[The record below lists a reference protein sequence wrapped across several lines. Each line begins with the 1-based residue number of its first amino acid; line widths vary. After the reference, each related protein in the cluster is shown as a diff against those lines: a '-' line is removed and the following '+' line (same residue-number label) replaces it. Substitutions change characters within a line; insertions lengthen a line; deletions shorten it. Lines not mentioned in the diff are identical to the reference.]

1 VKHFVVVLFSHL
13 VQLDGLGLLILGI
26 FDSSFLVL
34 PLGNDLLMVVLTAR
48 HRNQMPYFAAM
59 ATAGS
64 LLGCLIIDSVSR
76 KGGETFI
83 QKRLGKRR
91 LQYIQR
97 KMKPGTIWA
106 LCMAALMP
114 PPFPFTPFVM
124 AASAFQYPRKKLFIT
139 LGSAR
144 FCRFAIEGGLALLFG
159 RGILR
164 AIQTPGFEIAAY
176 VLVAISI
183 FASIFSLYSWI
194 RKSKTYGIVPKKIN
208 PI

>member
-13 VQLDGLGLLILGI
+13 VHLGGFGLLILGI

-48 HRNQMPYFAAM
+48 HRNQMLYFAAM

-64 LLGCLIIDSVSR
+64 LIGCAIMDAVSR
-76 KGGETFI
+76 KGGDAFI
-83 QKRLGKRR
+83 QKHLSKHRLAYVK
-91 LQYIQR
+91 R
-97 KMKPGTIWA
+97 KMESGATWT
-106 LCMAALMP
+106 LSLAALMP

-124 AASAFQYPRKKLFIT
+124 AASAFQYPRKKLFVT
-139 LGSAR
+139 LGLTR

-164 AIQTPGFEIAAY
+164 VIQTPGFEVAVYA
-176 VLVAISI
+176 LVALSI
-183 FASIFSLYSWI
+183 IASVISLYSWI
-194 RKSKTYGIVPKKIN
+194 QKSKRTG
-208 PI
+208 

>member
-1 VKHFVVVLFSHL
+1 VKHFLVVLFSHL
-13 VQLDGLGLLILGI
+13 VHLGGFGLLILGI

-59 ATAGS
+59 ATVGS
-64 LLGCLIIDSVSR
+64 LQGCLIIDSISR
-76 KGGETFI
+76 KGGEAFI

-91 LQYIQR
+91 LEYIQR
-97 KMKPGTIWA
+97 KMKSGTTWA
-106 LCMAALMP
+106 LCLAALMP

-139 LGSAR
+139 LGLAR
-144 FCRFAIEGGLALLFG
+144 FARFAIEGGLALLFG

-164 AIQTPGFEIAAY
+164 TIQTPGFEMAVYA
-176 VLVAISI
+176 LVAISI
-183 FASIFSLYSWI
+183 VGSVISLYSWLK
-194 RKSKTYGIVPKKIN
+194 KSRAHDPR
-208 PI
+208 PQS